1 MDNVKKAIGDVLEAL
16 DGFDID
22 LQAEMVIKAIGLEE
36 DPNVGPSNEMIRF
49 QTKWFDR

>member
-1 MDNVKKAIGDVLEAL
+1 MDKVKEAIGDVLEAL

-22 LQAEMVIKAIGLEE
+22 LQAETIIKAIGLEE
-36 DPNVGPSNEMIRF
+36 DPHVGPNNEMIRF